1 MSKAY
6 EQSGVSLEAGYES
19 VNRIKKHVAKTHRKG
34 VFSGIGAFGA
44 MFDLSSLNY

>member
-19 VNRIKKHVAKTHRKG
+19 VNRIIWNWSFWSHV
-34 VFSGIGAFGA
+34 
-44 MFDLSSLNY
+44 

>member
-19 VNRIKKHVAKTHRKG
+19 VNRIEKTRSKNTSQRGILWNWSFWSHV
-34 VFSGIGAFGA
+34 
-44 MFDLSSLNY
+44 